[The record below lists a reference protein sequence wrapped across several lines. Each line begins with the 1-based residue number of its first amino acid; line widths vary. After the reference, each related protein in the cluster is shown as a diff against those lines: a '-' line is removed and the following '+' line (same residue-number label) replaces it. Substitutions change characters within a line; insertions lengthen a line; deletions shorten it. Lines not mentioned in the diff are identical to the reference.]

1 MSDREKIIKLLR
13 EGERFNLVSHQFPDG
28 DNIGSLLALGEALE
42 RAGKEVQLFVPGGV
56 PRRYRFLK
64 GSEKIQPEMRSGQDW
79 PMVVLDSSDLE
90 RTANFQE
97 QIRQAKIII
106 NIDHHVTN
114 ERFGTLNLVDPGAAA
129 TGEIIYLLLKEME
142 AEITRDMALALYV
155 AISTDTGSFKFENT
169 TPRTHR
175 VAAELLE
182 YKLNP
187 AVISQRV
194 FDERPYPFFRLL
206 ERALAGLELHHG
218 GKIACITLSSAM
230 LEECGA
236 LPEDLEGL
244 INYTRNIEGVELGI
258 MFFIESPEEVK
269 VGFRTK
275 TVDAARLAGLFNG
288 GGHPRAAGCRLR
300 GRPEEIKERVLR
312 EAAKLLEEGSRS
324 DKESDDARNSESQ

>member
-1 MSDREKIIKLLR
+1 
-13 EGERFNLVSHQFPDG
+13 
-28 DNIGSLLALGEALE
+28 
-42 RAGKEVQLFVPGGV
+42 
-56 PRRYRFLK
+56 
-64 GSEKIQPEMRSGQDW
+64 
-79 PMVVLDSSDLE
+79 MVVLDSSDLE

-194 FDERPYPFFRLL
+194 LTKGPILFRLL
-206 ERALAGLELHHG
+206 ESPGRAGTPSR

-230 LEECGA
+230 LEECPSRGPGGA
-236 LPEDLEGL
+236 DQLYPQ
-244 INYTRNIEGVELGI
+244 YRRVELGI
-258 MFFIESPEEVK
+258 MFFIESKEVK
-269 VGFRTK
+269 VGF
-275 TVDAARLAGLFNG
+275 
-288 GGHPRAAGCRLR
+288 
-300 GRPEEIKERVLR
+300 
-312 EAAKLLEEGSRS
+312 GSRLLMPP
-324 DKESDDARNSESQ
+324 ACGPV